1 MADYYPLISRAV
13 GALEKNSGENRRAIY
28 DRARAALLAQLR
40 GVTPPLDE
48 SDITR
53 ERLALEESIRKVE
66 AESARQFVEAARQMP
81 AAKVRQFR
89 QWDTSSKARSTET
102 RPAEPRRLDEADG
115 QEARQQHYV
124 VPPPVASPEG
134 APASQELPRR
144 AAPPPPRGMPDAEQ
158 SDSIFD
164 RPLPPEPQPVTQT
177 TPETSPPAAG
187 ERRSFFSA
195 FAAPRWGSWAA
206 RKRKNPSASAMMQP
220 GRPRRTSI
228 PALVPMAARSST
240 TPSRGAS
247 SRPPRKSA
255 CLRQRRDQSAY
266 SSHRRQTR
274 RIRARISPSRCWSRR
289 SRSMIRIH

>member
-1 MADYYPLISRAV
+1 MADYHPLISRAV
-13 GALEKNSGENRRAIY
+13 GALEKNTGENRRAIY
-28 DRARAALLAQLR
+28 DRARSALLAQLR

-89 QWDTSSKARSTET
+89 QWDVSSKARSTET
-102 RPAEPRRLDEADG
+102 RPAEPRRSDEGDA

-134 APASQELPRR
+134 GPASQERR
-144 AAPPPPRGMPDAEQ
+144 AGQPRSMPDAEQ

-164 RPLPPEPQPVTQT
+164 RPLPPQPQPVIPT

-195 FAAPRWGSWAA
+195 F
-206 RKRKNPSASAMMQP
+206 
-220 GRPRRTSI
+220 RRTPLGSLGGVK
-228 PALVPMAARSST
+228 AE
-240 TPSRGAS
+240 
-247 SRPPRKSA
+247 K
-255 CLRQRRDQSAY
+255 
-266 SSHRRQTR
+266 
-274 RIRARISPSRCWSRR
+274 
-289 SRSMIRIH
+289 